1 MYKVIHFFTDLQDN
15 SHPYNVGETFPRE
28 GVSVSKERLEELSS
42 KYNLQEKP
50 LIQLVDDDFSKY
62 MNAPEETVEN
72 NSYSKDEIAKMPVA
86 KLRELAN
93 EKGIDGADKKS
104 KSELK
109 KILMEI

>member
-15 SHPYNVGETFPRE
+15 SHPYNVGETFPRD
-28 GVSVSKERLEELSS
+28 GVSVTVERLEELSG
-42 KYNLQEKP
+42 KNNLQGKP
-50 LIQLVDDDFSKY
+50 LIQLVDDFSKY

-93 EKGIDGADKKS
+93 EKGIDSADKS

>member
-1 MYKVIHFFTDLQDN
+1 M
-15 SHPYNVGETFPRE
+15 
-28 GVSVSKERLEELSS
+28 
-42 KYNLQEKP
+42 
-50 LIQLVDDDFSKY
+50 
-62 MNAPEETVEN
+62 EN

-93 EKGIDGADKKS
+93 EKGIDSADKS

>member
-1 MYKVIHFFTDLQDN
+1 MVL
-15 SHPYNVGETFPRE
+15 SL
-28 GVSVSKERLEELSS
+28 LEE
-42 KYNLQEKP
+42 QEYKRY
-50 LIQLVDDDFSKY
+50 IEAFDFSKY

-93 EKGIDGADKKS
+93 EKGIDSADKS

>member
-28 GVSVSKERLEELSS
+28 GVSVTEERLEELSG
-42 KYNLQEKP
+42 KHNLQGKP
-50 LIQLVDDDFSKY
+50 LIQLVDDFSKY
-62 MNAPEETVEN
+62 MNAPEETV
-72 NSYSKDEIAKMPVA
+72 
-86 KLRELAN
+86 AN
-93 EKGIDGADKKS
+93 EKGIDSADKS

>member
-1 MYKVIHFFTDLQDN
+1 MYKVIHFFTDLRDN
-15 SHPYNVGETFPRE
+15 SHPYNVGEKFPRE
-28 GVSVSKERLEELSS
+28 GVSVSAERLEELSG
-42 KYNLQEKP
+42 KNNLQGKP
-50 LIQLVDDDFSKY
+50 LIKLADDDFSQY

-72 NSYSKDEIAKMPVA
+72 NSYSKEEISKMSVA

-93 EKGIDGADKKS
+93 EKGIDSADKS